1 MTSTIDQ
8 FTLTKTLGSGF
19 SAKVK
24 LARDST
30 DCEYALK
37 IFDLSNPANGKKA
50 IDLLKKEV
58 EATQKLDHK
67 NIVKYYQFQESSMW
81 NKKSGKNVEVAYIAQ
96 EPVLGGELF
105 DYVANT
111 GAFSEPICRYYFK

>member
-24 LARDST
+24 LARDSN
-30 DCEYALK
+30 DAEYALK
-37 IFDLSNPANGKKA
+37 IFDLTNPTNNKKA

-67 NIVKYYQFQESSMW
+67 NIVKYYQFQESSTW